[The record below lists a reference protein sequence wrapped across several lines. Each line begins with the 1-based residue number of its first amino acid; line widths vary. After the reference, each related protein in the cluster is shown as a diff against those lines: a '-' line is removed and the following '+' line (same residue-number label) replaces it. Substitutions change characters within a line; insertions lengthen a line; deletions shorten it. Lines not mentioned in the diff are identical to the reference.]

1 MSRRLHV
8 TDYLSAQ
15 RNFGTLSLI
24 DLLNARDQFHVH
36 LMHKANVIGTAIGR
50 YRIRK
55 DDSWPKETR
64 EGAEA
69 ASPKHGHGKRTLTN
83 SEVRPYSWP
92 AVLVFVDQWIS
103 KEDFHHKQAA
113 PSDFI
118 PPAIYMPN
126 GDVVPICVIEA
137 ERDSQ
142 RLEGDGNYM
151 YPGNYIG
158 GGYPIIAEV
167 QKQDH
172 VASVACLMTDGHLVY
187 ALTNRHVTGA
197 AGETIYSILDGN
209 RVPIGRSSS
218 KQLTRQRFEH
228 LYPGWPG
235 KDLYVNLDIG
245 LIEVDDV
252 NRWTTQVYGIGEI
265 GELADLSVRNLTLT
279 LIGCPVIAHGAA
291 SGLLKGEICALFY
304 RYAEM
309 GGSEYVSD
317 FLIGPNAEY
326 SLGTRPGDSGTL
338 WLIESKDPAVK
349 PMPVAIQWGGQ
360 AFLDGGQKTASTYAL
375 ATCLSTVSDQLAI
388 DLIRDWNIAQ
398 PQYWGA
404 VGHYS
409 IANKACGAINN
420 ANLKKLMT
428 ANLDLITYDV
438 AQINKKTMQGLSTH
452 DFVALADVPD
462 MVWKVGPH
470 KRGPQNSPEHANH
483 FADMDR
489 KLNPP
494 LPLGDTLLNICN
506 ANSANVS
513 VPVWQQYYDEVKKQF
528 PTMAESRGLLPFRVQ
543 QFYEGM
549 VEFVKNGDVAGFVCA
564 AGIVSHYVGDACQP
578 LHISYMFNGDPD
590 HTVLGTVTD
599 PKTHQKVPGQV
610 PTGQGVHSAYEDDMV
625 NANVTEI
632 LSKTGIDQRIPAV
645 NPLPLF
651 SGGHAAAVAVVQ
663 LMTRTFAAIQ
673 PQTIIDTFVPVQTE
687 KPAAYSAVL
696 WAKLGKSTMDVMADG
711 CLSLAQIWDSAWKE
725 GGGDQTIKNFS
736 AISQTALEKL
746 YQDPNFM
753 PSHTLDTISSVLGST
768 VPAPVAPK
776 PAKKKNKKNPPAKKT
791 KTKTR

>member
-1 MSRRLHV
+1 M

-36 LMHKANVIGTAIGR
+36 LMHKANVIGTAVGR

-55 DDSWPKETR
+55 SDPWPKESKDGR
-64 EGAEA
+64 EAP
-69 ASPKHGHGKRTLTN
+69 ASPADRGPRTLMN

-92 AVLVFVDQWIS
+92 AVLVFVDQWIAP
-103 KEDFHHKQAA
+103 EQFHNKNAA

-137 ERDSQ
+137 DRDLQ

-151 YPGNYIG
+151 YPSNLIG
-158 GGYPIIAEV
+158 GGFPIIAEV
-167 QKQDH
+167 QKQEH
-172 VASVACLMTDGHLVY
+172 IASVACLMTDGHLVY

-197 AGETIYSILDGN
+197 PGETIYSILDGN
-209 RVPIGRSSS
+209 QVPIGRSSA

-252 NRWTTQVYGIGEI
+252 NRWTTQVYAIGEI

-291 SGLLKGEICALFY
+291 SGLMRGEICALFY

-317 FLIGPNAEY
+317 FLIGPRTEN

-338 WLIESKDPAVK
+338 WLIENKDPNVK

-360 AFLDGGQKTASTYAL
+360 AFLDGGQKTASTYAM
-375 ATCLSTVSDQLAI
+375 ATCLSTVSDQLGLN
-388 DLIRDWNIAQ
+388 LIRDWNIVQ

-409 IANKACGAINN
+409 IANKACGVIKNP
-420 ANLKKLMT
+420 NLKKLMT
-428 ANLDLITYDV
+428 ANLDLITFDLD
-438 AQINKKTMQGLSTH
+438 QINKKNMAGLSTR
-452 DFVALADVPD
+452 DFVPLADVPD
-462 MVWKVGPH
+462 MVWKVGKY
-470 KRGPQNSPEHANH
+470 KRGPQNSPEHPNH

-489 KLNPP
+489 KLSPP
-494 LPLGDTLLNICN
+494 LPLGSTLLDICN
-506 ANSANVS
+506 SNSANVS
-513 VPVWQQYYDEVKKQF
+513 VPVWQQYYDAVQKQF
-528 PTMAESRGLLPFRVQ
+528 PAIEESRGLLPFRVQ

-549 VEFVKNGDVAGFVCA
+549 VQFVKNGDVTSFVCA

-578 LHISYMFNGDPD
+578 LHISYLYNGDPD
-590 HTVLGTVTD
+590 HTVPEIVTD
-599 PKTHQKVPGQV
+599 SKTHQKKTVQV
-610 PTGQGVHSAYEDDMV
+610 STGNGVHSAYEDDMV
-625 NANVTEI
+625 NTHVPQI
-632 LSKTGIDQRIPAV
+632 LAGIDQRLAAA
-645 NPLPLF
+645 NPLPLV
-651 SGGHAAAVAVVQ
+651 SGGHNAAVAVVQ
-663 LMTRTFAAIQ
+663 LMTRTFGAIQ
-673 PQTIIDTFVPVQTE
+673 PRAIVNAFVPIEDQ
-687 KPAAYSAVL
+687 KPSPRAEAL
-696 WAKLGKSTMDVMADG
+696 WAKFGAGTMDVMADG
-711 CLSLAQIWDSAWKE
+711 CLSLAQIWESAWQD
-725 GGGDQTIKNFS
+725 GGGNNTIQNLGLVNQTS
-736 AISQTALEKL
+736 LEKL

-753 PSHTLDTISSVLGST
+753 PSHTLDTISSVLGAT
-768 VPAPVAPK
+768 APAPVAPK
-776 PAKKKNKKNPPAKKT
+776 PAKKNKAKTPKKAATGRKPAHP
-791 KTKTR
+791 